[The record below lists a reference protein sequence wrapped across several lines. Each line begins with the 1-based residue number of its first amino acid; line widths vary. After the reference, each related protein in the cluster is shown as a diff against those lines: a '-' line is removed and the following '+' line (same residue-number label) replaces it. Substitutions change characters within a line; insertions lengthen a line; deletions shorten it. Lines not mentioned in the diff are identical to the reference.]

1 MAGAYE
7 CDVAD
12 AASVVS
18 VDLGEVEV
26 LIYNAGSGSWGS
38 VEEITPEALEA
49 ALAGQCLGILARLS
63 AGNPAMKRVGAG
75 SIIFIGAT
83 ASLRGMPRTA
93 AFARA
98 KAAQRIL
105 AEFMARS
112 LWPVGIHVAIVVLDG
127 VVDFPKTREMMPD
140 KSDDFFI
147 KPKMSLK
154 APSGA

>member
-38 VEEITPEALEA
+38 VEGITFEA

-93 AFARA
+93 AFAPA

-105 AEFMARS
+105 AASMARS
-112 LWPVGIHVAIVVLDG
+112 LRPVGIHVAIAVLDG
-127 VVDFPKTREMMPD
+127 VVDFQKTREMMPD

-147 KPKMSLK
+147 KPKMSPK